1 MSKRPSLGSIGLDLD
16 DIEAKPAS
24 GQKVAAFHEEPPTQ
38 PPQDKPEAYVKD
50 KAVNM
55 TVYLMPDDHKR
66 LKMMAVSQ
74 DTTIQA
80 LVMDGLDMILKGNGQ
95 ELLTRWKTRR
105 KPKG

>member
-1 MSKRPSLGSIGLDLD
+1 MSKRPKLSSVGVDLGDL
-16 DIEAKPAS
+16 EAKPAS
-24 GQKVAAFHEEPPTQ
+24 GAKVPAFHEQ
-38 PPQDKPEAYVKD
+38 PSAPASDGKHVKD

-80 LVMDGLDMILKGNGQ
+80 LVMDGLDVLLERNEQKP
-95 ELLTRWKTRR
+95 LTRWKPR
-105 KPKG
+105 KKPRS

>member
-1 MSKRPSLGSIGLDLD
+1 MSKRPKLSSVGVDLGDL
-16 DIEAKPAS
+16 EAKPGS
-24 GQKVAAFHEEPPTQ
+24 GGKVPAFHEQ
-38 PPQDKPEAYVKD
+38 PSASVADGKHVKD

-80 LVMDGLDMILKGNGQ
+80 LVMDGLDVLLESNGQ
-95 ELLTRWKTRR
+95 KPLTRWKPR
-105 KPKG
+105 KKPRS

>member
-1 MSKRPSLGSIGLDLD
+1 MNKRPKLSSVSVDLGDL
-16 DIEAKPAS
+16 EAKPAL
-24 GQKVAAFHEEPPTQ
+24 GAKIPAFHEQ
-38 PPQDKPEAYVKD
+38 PSTPAPVADGTHIKD

-80 LVMDGLDMILKGNGQ
+80 LVMDGLDVLLESNGQ
-95 ELLTRWKTRR
+95 KPLTRWKPR
-105 KPKG
+105 KKPRS

>member
-1 MSKRPSLGSIGLDLD
+1 MSKRPSLSTSGLDLGD
-16 DIEAKPAS
+16 LEAKPAS
-24 GQKVAAFHEEPPTQ
+24 GVKIPAFHEQ
-38 PPQDKPEAYVKD
+38 PSTPAPIADGKHVKD

-80 LVMDGLDMILKGNGQ
+80 LVMDGLDVLLERNGQ
-95 ELLTRWKTRR
+95 TPLTRWTPR
-105 KPKG
+105 KKPRS

>member
-24 GQKVAAFHEEPPTQ
+24 GQKVPAFHEQ
-38 PPQDKPEAYVKD
+38 PPAPEVDGKHVKD

-55 TVYLMPDDHKR
+55 TVYLMPADHKR

-80 LVMDGLDMILKGNGQ
+80 LVMDGLDILLERDGQ
-95 ELLTRWKTRR
+95 EPLTRWKPR
-105 KPKG
+105 KKPRS

>member
-24 GQKVAAFHEEPPTQ
+24 GQKVPAFHEQ
-38 PPQDKPEAYVKD
+38 PSAPAAVADGKHVKD

-80 LVMDGLDMILKGNGQ
+80 LVMDGLDVLLERNGQ
-95 ELLTRWKTRR
+95 DPLTRWKPRKKRR
-105 KPKG
+105 S